1 MTYEN
6 LTNDELVRMIDNTP
20 DASPLDRELANRLND
35 AAGKIEE
42 LEKKG
47 DYDPRSAAHLRH
59 NLRGS
64 GSAAVCAFYEDRGVD
79 FGVRISVQE
88 GGKK

>member
-1 MTYEN
+1 MPYEN

-35 AAGKIEE
+35 AAAKIEE

-47 DYDPRSAAHLRH
+47 NYDPRS
-59 NLRGS
+59 
-64 GSAAVCAFYEDRGVD
+64 
-79 FGVRISVQE
+79 
-88 GGKK
+88 